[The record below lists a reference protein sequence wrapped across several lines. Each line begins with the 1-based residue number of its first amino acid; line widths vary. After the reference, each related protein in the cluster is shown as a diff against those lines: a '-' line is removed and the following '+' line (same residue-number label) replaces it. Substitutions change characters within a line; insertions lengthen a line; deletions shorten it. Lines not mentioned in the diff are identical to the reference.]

1 MRTSPVLPLALLA
14 ALALVA
20 CDRRPTSTPAPAVET
35 ARAGAGDLRPGTSDP
50 SVPAADAVLSPASAT
65 AAPVADAAAARTTL
79 PMTRAQENGA
89 MPLPGQANDHSAPLT
104 PAKPA
109 SAP

>member
-1 MRTSPVLPLALLA
+1 MRTPSVLPLLLLA

-20 CDRRPTSTPAPAVET
+20 CDQRQASTPAPTVDT
-35 ARAGAGDLRPGTSDP
+35 ARADTVVIHPGTGDP
-50 SVPAADAVLSPASAT
+50 SVPAADSVLTSA
-65 AAPVADAAAARTTL
+65 AAIANPSADAAAARTNRA
-79 PMTRAQENGA
+79 MTPAQESGA
-89 MPLPGQANDHSAPLT
+89 MPQPGQANDHSAPLT